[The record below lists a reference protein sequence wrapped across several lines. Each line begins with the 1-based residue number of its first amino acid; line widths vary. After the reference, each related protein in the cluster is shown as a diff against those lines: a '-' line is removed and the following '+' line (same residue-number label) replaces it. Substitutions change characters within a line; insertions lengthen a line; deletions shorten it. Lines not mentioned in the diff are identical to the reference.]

1 MCKHQG
7 SSKQSGS
14 YTTLSN
20 FLWLKRTLYGIK
32 HDSTPYLEK
41 RKKIIVQRRRG
52 FSMLLFFLPLPE
64 TRKMETYKVES

>member
-1 MCKHQG
+1 
-7 SSKQSGS
+7 
-14 YTTLSN
+14 
-20 FLWLKRTLYGIK
+20 LWLKRTLYGIK